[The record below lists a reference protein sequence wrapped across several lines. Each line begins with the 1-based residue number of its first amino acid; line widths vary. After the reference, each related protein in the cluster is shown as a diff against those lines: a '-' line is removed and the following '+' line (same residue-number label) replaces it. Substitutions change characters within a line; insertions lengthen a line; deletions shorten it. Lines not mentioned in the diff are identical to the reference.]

1 MQAFTSQSDLP
12 KAQQASAITREH
24 VARFERD
31 GHVLLEN
38 ALPVDFVATVRES
51 FMKAMDAKVARFALA
66 PVKPTDGRDKG
77 NDKVKIDFRP
87 EGGNHDL
94 NRWNMHL
101 PTHEE
106 FLHELLI
113 ANPVALP
120 VIKALLGPA
129 PVAFL
134 IASDT
139 PYPGSGFQNIHQ
151 DFPRF
156 GLTVNVPLVDFT
168 EDNAPLEIWPGSH
181 VREGDKFHTGKAD
194 LSEEEIK
201 ALVLRIPGKRMLIKA
216 GSILIRDQR
225 MVHRGTANTGTEP
238 RPCLAIWYKN
248 LDHFRL
254 TSLTI
259 PVPHRSVGNRLAR
272 VALKMR
278 QQGRGDAGA
287 VANRK
292 LLNLANFFGR
302 VVEETSASD
311 RDYRR
316 QIPHEMWRR
325 FSPEMKSLLRY
336 ASIEGETGGARS
348 LLGSAILLTAG
359 AAFAL
364 RGWQLK
370 RTGSSISRNSDR
382 AA

>member
-201 ALVLRIPGKRMLIKA
+201 ALVLRVPGKRMLIKA

-259 PVPHRSVGNRLAR
+259 PVPHRSVGNRLAG

-316 QIPHEMWRR
+316 RNRR
-325 FSPEMKSLLRY
+325 CPFTSRLGHPADRWSGLCTARLATQTNRLVHFTEFGPSSL
-336 ASIEGETGGARS
+336 
-348 LLGSAILLTAG
+348 AI
-359 AAFAL
+359 
-364 RGWQLK
+364 
-370 RTGSSISRNSDR
+370 
-382 AA
+382 

>member
-1 MQAFTSQSDLP
+1 MQALMPAESTTQE
-12 KAQQASAITREH
+12 ASVTTRDC
-24 VARFERD
+24 VTRFERD
-31 GHVLLEN
+31 GYVSLEN
-38 ALPVDFVATVRES
+38 ALPGDFVATVRKA
-51 FMKAMDAKVARFALA
+51 FMKAMEAKVERFALA

-77 NDKVKIDFRP
+77 NDNVKIDFRP

-101 PTHEE
+101 PTQTE

-120 VIKALLGPA
+120 VIKALLGPE

-156 GLTVNVPLVDFT
+156 GLTVNIPLVDFT
-168 EDNAPLEIWPGSH
+168 EDNAPLEVWPGSH
-181 VREGDKFHTGKAD
+181 RREGDKFHTGKAD
-194 LSEEEIK
+194 LSEAEIK
-201 ALVLRIPGKRMLIKA
+201 ALVARVPGKRMLSKA

-225 MVHRGTANTGTEP
+225 LVHRGTANTGTAP
-238 RPCLAIWYKN
+238 RPCLSLWYKN

-272 VALKMR
+272 VALRMR
-278 QQGRGDAGA
+278 QQGRGATGT

-302 VVEETSASD
+302 VIEETSASD

-316 QIPHEMWRR
+316 QIPREMWSR

-336 ASIEGETGGARS
+336 ASVDGEPGGSRS

-359 AAFAL
+359 AAFAM
-364 RGWQLK
+364 RGWQLQ
-370 RTGSSISRNSDR
+370 RAHPSNPQDSS
-382 AA
+382 